1 MNPLLVVAVPLVL
14 VIVGM
19 ILNNLGLSFD
29 QPESSSE
36 QDPAK
41 RLAAER
47 QAYRTFFDQQRTRY
61 LKRQKRAGQYAWLV
75 LLTFVA
81 SFWWMYLDTVN
92 KTAAANQIAAIQ
104 TVSAAAERKTGD
116 PTTVSAAEG
125 KELILSMTRRDG
137 TNVKYLVKSEKAGTS
152 GVGVKEGLSKELVPY
167 WEVSR
172 LATASSIGDS
182 TLPLGIAVKISN

>member
-19 ILNNLGLSFD
+19 ILNNVGLSFD

-41 RLAAER
+41 KLAAER
-47 QAYRTFFDQQRTRY
+47 QAYRTFFDQQRTRS
-61 LKRQKRAGQYAWLV
+61 LKRQKRVGQYAWLV

-92 KTAAANQIAAIQ
+92 KTTAANQIAAIQ
-104 TVSAAAERKTGD
+104 TVSAAERKSGD
-116 PTTVSAAEG
+116 PITVSAAEG

-137 TNVKYLVKSEKAGTS
+137 TNVKYLVKSEKAGIS
-152 GVGVKEGLSKELVPY
+152 GVGVKEGLSKEPVPS

-172 LATASSIGDS
+172 LETALSIGDS
-182 TLPLGIAVKISN
+182 ALPLGIAVKISN